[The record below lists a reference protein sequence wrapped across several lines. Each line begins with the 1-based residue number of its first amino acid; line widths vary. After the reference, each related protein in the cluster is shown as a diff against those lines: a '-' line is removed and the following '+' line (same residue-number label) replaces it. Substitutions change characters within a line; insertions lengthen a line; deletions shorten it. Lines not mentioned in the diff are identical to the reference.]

1 MQVQIQ
7 ETGTAFDI
15 HVEGEIE
22 MSTIKAFRDRLYD
35 LIEHSG
41 KNISVDLSRVSYID
55 SSGIGVLL
63 TAARELKKRGRSLK
77 IENPS
82 ERIQGVIKISAIMD
96 LI

>member
-41 KNISVDLSRVSYID
+41 KNISVDLSKVSYID

>member
-7 ETGTAFDI
+7 ETGTTFDI
-15 HVEGEIE
+15 YVEGEIE

-41 KNISVDLSRVSYID
+41 KNISVDLSKVSYID